1 MKELIL
7 QYMPKKRKRSI
18 RDNYKQL
25 YTNKLDSPKE
35 MNKFLETY
43 NLPRLNHKELG
54 NLKRS
59 IASEAIESAKN

>member
-25 YTNKLDSPKE
+25 YTNKFVNLDE
-35 MNKFLETY
+35 MDKFLET
-43 NLPRLNHKELG
+43 
-54 NLKRS
+54 
-59 IASEAIESAKN
+59 